1 VDFVL
6 VSTSKAKA
14 PVDVDGWN
22 RRSAFEERIKEQG
35 LLLEE
40 DVVGG
45 LTFVKMHAPISVL
58 RRYCEILKL
67 RMPMKEVK
75 KHFRELM
82 IISIS
87 YIKYIMHF
95 IIKHHV
101 VHAPY
106 LCAVMKL
113 QV

>member
-1 VDFVL
+1 MSPGDISVDFVL
-6 VSTSKAKA
+6 VSSSKARA

-45 LTFVKMHAPISVL
+45 LTFVKVHAPIPVL

-67 RMPMKEVK
+67 RMPMKEVT
-75 KHFRELM
+75 
-82 IISIS
+82 
-87 YIKYIMHF
+87 F
-95 IIKHHV
+95 I
-101 VHAPY
+101 
-106 LCAVMKL
+106 
-113 QV
+113 